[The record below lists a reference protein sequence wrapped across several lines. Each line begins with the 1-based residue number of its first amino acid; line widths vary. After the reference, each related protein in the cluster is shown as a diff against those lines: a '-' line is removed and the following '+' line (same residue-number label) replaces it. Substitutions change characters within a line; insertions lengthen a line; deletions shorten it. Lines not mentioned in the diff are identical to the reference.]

1 MKGPFI
7 SKYYKATFQ
16 FFLLICKVE
25 IIEFDGETIA
35 FTKEIS
41 YTSVCITYVQ
51 AEKQG
56 NVCFLNLQNKIWFL
70 YR

>member
-35 FTKEIS
+35 FTKEVS
-41 YTSVCITYVQ
+41 YTSVCITYTGR
-51 AEKQG
+51 ETRK
-56 NVCFLNLQNKIWFL
+56 CLFLKFTKKKRSL